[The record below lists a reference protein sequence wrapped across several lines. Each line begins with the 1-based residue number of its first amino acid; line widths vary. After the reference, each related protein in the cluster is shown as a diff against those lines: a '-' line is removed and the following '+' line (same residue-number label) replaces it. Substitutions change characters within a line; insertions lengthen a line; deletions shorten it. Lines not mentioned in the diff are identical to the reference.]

1 MSDDDRWKR
10 SEPPARGPSAPNTMR
25 FDPFATGLG
34 LFFAI
39 AIPIVVVGYT
49 RAAGPNGLI
58 IVLGIVLGLV
68 AGVLAAIWLAHRD
81 GNLWGGPQL

>member
-1 MSDDDRWKR
+1 
-10 SEPPARGPSAPNTMR
+10 MR

-34 LFFAI
+34 VFFAI

-49 RAAGPNGLI
+49 RAPGPNDLI
-58 IVLGIVLGLV
+58 IVLGIVVGLV